1 MKIQDILTKTRTI
14 SFEFF
19 PPREATGINAVLNK
33 IESLQSYSPNFISVT
48 YGAGGSTRKFS
59 EELTTKAKTQY
70 DVEVMAH
77 LTCVGH
83 TVKELVEILERLE
96 ASDIENIIALRGD
109 LPNHQRINLTDD
121 SGFEYASDLISH
133 LNRIYSF
140 GIGAACYP
148 EGHPEAVSFEDDIRY
163 AKLKVENG
171 ADFLITQLFYD
182 NDDFFR
188 FVDKARAI
196 GINVPIIP
204 GVLPV
209 LSSNQI
215 RKFTGLCGARIPP
228 DLEMQLEK
236 YENDDEGARAMGVE
250 YATCQVQGLWD
261 SGVSGIHF
269 YVLNRSYSVSKI
281 LDNLRLERSLL

>member
-1 MKIQDILTKTRTI
+1 M
-14 SFEFF
+14 
-19 PPREATGINAVLNK
+19 
-33 IESLQSYSPNFISVT
+33 
-48 YGAGGSTRKFS
+48 
-59 EELTTKAKTQY
+59 
-70 DVEVMAH
+70 
-77 LTCVGH
+77 
-83 TVKELVEILERLE
+83 KELDEILERLE

-228 DLEMQLEK
+228 DLEMQLAK

>member
-33 IESLQSYSPNFISVT
+33 IESLQSHSPNFISVT

-83 TVKELVEILERLE
+83 TVKELDEILERLE

-121 SGFEYASDLISH
+121 SGFEHASDLISH
-133 LNRIYSF
+133 LNRTYSF

-215 RKFTGLCGARIPP
+215 RKFTRLCGARIPP
-228 DLEMQLEK
+228 DLEMQLAK

-281 LDNLRLERSLL
+281 LDNLRLERSLP

>member
-1 MKIQDILTKTRTI
+1 MKIQDILTETRTI

-19 PPREATGINAVLNK
+19 PPKEAAGIDAVLNK
-33 IESLQSYSPNFISVT
+33 IESLQSYYPNFISVT

-59 EELTTKAKTQY
+59 EELTIKAKMQY

-83 TVKELVEILERLE
+83 TVKELDEILERLE
-96 ASDIENIIALRGD
+96 TSAVENIIALRGD
-109 LPNHQRINLTDD
+109 LPTNQQINLAADG
-121 SGFEYASDLISH
+121 GFEHASDLISH
-133 LNRIYSF
+133 INRIYSF

-148 EGHPEAVSFEDDIRY
+148 EGHPEAVSFDHDVNY

-188 FVDKARAI
+188 FVDKARSI
-196 GINVPIIP
+196 GIKVPIIP

-215 RKFTGLCGARIPP
+215 RKFTRLCGARIPP
-228 DLEMQLEK
+228 DLEMQLAK
-236 YENDDEGARAMGVE
+236 YENDAEGARAMGVE

-261 SGVSGIHF
+261 SGVSGIQF

-281 LDNLRLERSLL
+281 LDNLRLERSLP

>member
-1 MKIQDILTKTRTI
+1 LKIQNILAETRTI

-19 PPREATGINAVLNK
+19 PPRDASGIPGVLDK
-33 IESLQSYSPNFISVT
+33 IESLQVYSPNFISVT
-48 YGAGGSTRKFS
+48 YGAGGSTRQFS
-59 EELTTKAKTQY
+59 EDLTIKAKNQY
-70 DVEVMAH
+70 DIEVMAH

-83 TVKELVEILERLE
+83 TVKELDEILGRLE
-96 ASDIENIIALRGD
+96 SSAIENIIALRGD
-109 LPNHQRINLTDD
+109 LPINQTKKLAVE
-121 SGFEYASDLISH
+121 SEFEHASDLI
-133 LNRIYSF
+133 NYINKGYSF
-140 GIGAACYP
+140 GLAAACYP
-148 EGHPEAVSFEDDIRY
+148 EGHPEAVSFDHDINY

-196 GINVPIIP
+196 GIKVPIIP

-215 RKFTGLCGARIPP
+215 RKFTRLCGARIPS
-228 DLEMQLEK
+228 DLEMQLAK

-281 LDNLRLERSLL
+281 LDNLRLERSLP

>member
-33 IESLQSYSPNFISVT
+33 IESLQSHSPNFISVT

-83 TVKELVEILERLE
+83 TVKELDEILERLE

-215 RKFTGLCGARIPP
+215 RKFTRLCGARIPP
-228 DLEMQLEK
+228 DLEMQLAK

>member
-59 EELTTKAKTQY
+59 EE
-70 DVEVMAH
+70 
-77 LTCVGH
+77 H
-83 TVKELVEILERLE
+83 TVKELDEILERLE

-121 SGFEYASDLISH
+121 SGFEHASDLISH

-228 DLEMQLEK
+228 DLEMQLAK

>member
-59 EELTTKAKTQY
+59 EELTTKAKKQY

-83 TVKELVEILERLE
+83 TVKELDEILERLE

-228 DLEMQLEK
+228 DLEMQLAK

>member
-1 MKIQDILTKTRTI
+1 MKIQNILAETRTI

-19 PPREATGINAVLNK
+19 PPRDASGIPGVLDK
-33 IESLQSYSPNFISVT
+33 IESLQVYSPNFISVT
-48 YGAGGSTRKFS
+48 YGAGGSTRQFS
-59 EELTTKAKTQY
+59 EDLTIKAKNQY
-70 DVEVMAH
+70 DIEVMAH

-83 TVKELVEILERLE
+83 TVKELDEILGRLE
-96 ASDIENIIALRGD
+96 SSAIENIIALRGD
-109 LPNHQRINLTDD
+109 LPINQTKKLTVE
-121 SGFEYASDLISH
+121 SEFEHASDLI
-133 LNRIYSF
+133 NYINKGYSF
-140 GIGAACYP
+140 GLAAACYP
-148 EGHPEAVSFEDDIRY
+148 EGHPEAVSFDHDINY

-196 GINVPIIP
+196 GIKVPIIP

-215 RKFTGLCGARIPP
+215 RKFTRLCGARIPS
-228 DLEMQLEK
+228 DLEIQLAK

-281 LDNLRLERSLL
+281 LDNLRLERSLP

>member
-1 MKIQDILTKTRTI
+1 MKIQNILAETRTI

-19 PPREATGINAVLNK
+19 PPRDVSGIPAVLEK

-48 YGAGGSTRKFS
+48 YGAGGSTRQFS
-59 EELTTKAKTQY
+59 EELTIKAKNEY
-70 DVEVMAH
+70 EMEVMAH

-83 TVKELVEILERLE
+83 SVKELDEILGRLE
-96 ASDIENIIALRGD
+96 YSDIENVIALRGD
-109 LPNHQRINLTDD
+109 LPNNRTEVVDLD
-121 SGFEYASDLISH
+121 SGFKHASDLISH
-133 LNRIYSF
+133 INREYSF
-140 GIGAACYP
+140 GLGAACYP
-148 EGHPEAVSFEDDIRY
+148 EGHPEAVSFDHDINY

-196 GINVPIIP
+196 GIKVPIIP

-209 LSSNQI
+209 LSSKQI
-215 RKFTGLCGARIPP
+215 RKFTKLCGARIPS
-228 DLEMQLEK
+228 DLEMQLVK
-236 YENDDEGARAMGVE
+236 YANDDEGARAMGVE

-281 LDNLRLERSLL
+281 LDNLRLERSWA

>member
-1 MKIQDILTKTRTI
+1 MKIQNILAETRTI

-19 PPREATGINAVLNK
+19 PPRDASGIPGVLDK
-33 IESLQSYSPNFISVT
+33 IESLQVYSPNFISVT
-48 YGAGGSTRKFS
+48 YGAGGSTRQFS
-59 EELTTKAKTQY
+59 EDLTIKAKNQY
-70 DVEVMAH
+70 DIEVMAH

-83 TVKELVEILERLE
+83 TVKELDEILGRLE
-96 ASDIENIIALRGD
+96 SSAIENIIALRGD
-109 LPNHQRINLTDD
+109 LPINQTKKLAVE
-121 SGFEYASDLISH
+121 SEFEHASDLI
-133 LNRIYSF
+133 NYINKGYSF
-140 GIGAACYP
+140 GLAAACYP
-148 EGHPEAVSFEDDIRY
+148 EGRPEAVSFDHDINY

-196 GINVPIIP
+196 GIKVPIIP

-215 RKFTGLCGARIPP
+215 RKFTRLCGARIPS
-228 DLEMQLEK
+228 DLEMQLAK

-281 LDNLRLERSLL
+281 LDNLRLERSLP

>member
-1 MKIQDILTKTRTI
+1 MKIQDILNKTRTI

-83 TVKELVEILERLE
+83 TVKELDEILERLE

-215 RKFTGLCGARIPP
+215 RKFTRLCGARIPP
-228 DLEMQLEK
+228 DLEMQLAK

>member
-1 MKIQDILTKTRTI
+1 MKIQDILNKTRTI

-83 TVKELVEILERLE
+83 TVKELDEILERLE

-215 RKFTGLCGARIPP
+215 RKFTRLCGARIPP
-228 DLEMQLEK
+228 DLEMQLAK
-236 YENDDEGARAMGVE
+236 YENDAEGARAMGVE

>member
-1 MKIQDILTKTRTI
+1 MKIQNILAETRTI

-19 PPREATGINAVLNK
+19 PPRDASGIPGVLDK
-33 IESLQSYSPNFISVT
+33 IESLQVYSPNFISVT
-48 YGAGGSTRKFS
+48 YGAGGSTRQFS
-59 EELTTKAKTQY
+59 EDLTIKAKNQY
-70 DVEVMAH
+70 DIEVMAH

-83 TVKELVEILERLE
+83 TVKELDEILGRLE
-96 ASDIENIIALRGD
+96 SSAIENIIALRGD
-109 LPNHQRINLTDD
+109 LPINQTKKLAVE
-121 SGFEYASDLISH
+121 SEFEHASDLI
-133 LNRIYSF
+133 NYINKGYSF
-140 GIGAACYP
+140 GLAAACYP
-148 EGHPEAVSFEDDIRY
+148 EGHPEAVSFDHDINY

-196 GINVPIIP
+196 GIKVPIIP

-215 RKFTGLCGARIPP
+215 RKFTRLCGARIPS
-228 DLEMQLEK
+228 DLEMQLAK

-281 LDNLRLERSLL
+281 LDNLRLERSLP

>member
-1 MKIQDILTKTRTI
+1 MKIQDILAETRTI

-19 PPREATGINAVLNK
+19 PPKESTGIHAVLEK

-59 EELTTKAKTQY
+59 EELTTKAKAHY

-77 LTCVGH
+77 LTCIGH
-83 TVKELVEILERLE
+83 TVKELDKILERLE
-96 ASDIENIIALRGD
+96 SSAVENVIALRGD
-109 LPNHQRINLTDD
+109 LPNNQTNNLIVE
-121 SGFEYASDLISH
+121 SGFEHASDLISH
-133 LNRIYSF
+133 INRGYSF
-140 GIGAACYP
+140 GLGAACYP
-148 EGHPEAVSFEDDIRY
+148 EGHPEAVSFDHDINY
-163 AKLKVENG
+163 AKLKVDNG

-215 RKFTGLCGARIPP
+215 RKFTRLCGARIPS
-228 DLEMQLEK
+228 DLEMQLVK
-236 YENDDEGARAMGVE
+236 YANDDEGARAMGVE

-281 LDNLRLERSLL
+281 LDNLRLERSGA

>member
-33 IESLQSYSPNFISVT
+33 IESLQSYSPDFISVT

-59 EELTTKAKTQY
+59 EELTTKAQIQY

-83 TVKELVEILERLE
+83 TVKELDGILERLE
-96 ASDIENIIALRGD
+96 DSTIENIIALRGD
-109 LPNHQRINLTDD
+109 LPNNQQINLTAD
-121 SGFEYASDLISH
+121 SGFEHASDLISH
-133 LNRIYSF
+133 INRIYSF

-148 EGHPEAVSFEDDIRY
+148 EGHPEAVSFDHDIHY

-215 RKFTGLCGARIPP
+215 RKFTRLCGARIPL
-228 DLEMQLEK
+228 DLEMQLAK
-236 YENDDEGARAMGVE
+236 YENDNDGARAMGVE
-250 YATCQVQGLWD
+250 YATRQVQGLWD

-281 LDNLRLERSLL
+281 LDNLRLERSLP

>member
-1 MKIQDILTKTRTI
+1 MCIRD
-14 SFEFF
+14 S
-19 PPREATGINAVLNK
+19 NK

-83 TVKELVEILERLE
+83 TVKELDEILERLE

-228 DLEMQLEK
+228 DLEMQLAK

>member
-83 TVKELVEILERLE
+83 TVKELDEILERLE

-148 EGHPEAVSFEDDIRY
+148 EGHPEAVSFEHDIRY

-215 RKFTGLCGARIPP
+215 RKFTRLCGARIPP
-228 DLEMQLEK
+228 DLEMQLAK

>member
-1 MKIQDILTKTRTI
+1 MKIQDILTETRTI

-19 PPREATGINAVLNK
+19 PPRESTGIHTVLEK
-33 IESLQSYSPNFISVT
+33 IESLQVYSPNFISVT

-59 EELTTKAKTQY
+59 EELTTKAKAHY

-77 LTCVGH
+77 LPCVGH
-83 TVKELVEILERLE
+83 TVKELDEILERLE
-96 ASDIENIIALRGD
+96 SSAIENIIALRGD
-109 LPNHQRINLTDD
+109 LPTNQAKKLSFE
-121 SGFEYASDLISH
+121 SGFEHASDLINH
-133 LNRIYSF
+133 INKGYSF
-140 GIGAACYP
+140 GLGAACYP
-148 EGHPEAVSFEDDIRY
+148 EGHPEAVSFDHDINY

-196 GINVPIIP
+196 GIKVPIIP

-215 RKFTGLCGARIPP
+215 RKFTKLCGARIPSN
-228 DLEMQLEK
+228 LEMQLVK
-236 YENDDEGARAMGVE
+236 YENDDDGARAMGVE
-250 YATCQVQGLWD
+250 YATCQAQGLWD

-281 LDNLRLERSLL
+281 LDNLRLERSLP

>member
-83 TVKELVEILERLE
+83 TVKELDEILERLE

-228 DLEMQLEK
+228 DLEMQLAK

>member
-1 MKIQDILTKTRTI
+1 MKIQDILTETRTI

-19 PPREATGINAVLNK
+19 PPRESTGIHTVLEK
-33 IESLQSYSPNFISVT
+33 IESLQVYSPNFISVT

-59 EELTTKAKTQY
+59 EELTTKAKAHY

-83 TVKELVEILERLE
+83 TVKELDEILERLE
-96 ASDIENIIALRGD
+96 SSAIENIIALRGD
-109 LPNHQRINLTDD
+109 LPTNQAKKLSFE
-121 SGFEYASDLISH
+121 SGFEHASDLINH
-133 LNRIYSF
+133 INKGYSF
-140 GIGAACYP
+140 GLGAACYP
-148 EGHPEAVSFEDDIRY
+148 EGHPEAVSFDHDINY

-196 GINVPIIP
+196 GIKVPIIP

-215 RKFTGLCGARIPP
+215 RKFTRLCGARIPS
-228 DLEMQLEK
+228 DLEMQLVK
-236 YENDDEGARAMGVE
+236 YENDDDGARAMGVE
-250 YATCQVQGLWD
+250 YATCQAQGLWD

-281 LDNLRLERSLL
+281 LDNLRLERSLP

>member
-83 TVKELVEILERLE
+83 TVKELDEILERLE

-148 EGHPEAVSFEDDIRY
+148 EGHPEAVSFEHDIRY

-215 RKFTGLCGARIPP
+215 RKFTRLCGARILASLASGMLVIPITEHP
-228 DLEMQLEK
+228 QL
-236 YENDDEGARAMGVE
+236 R
-250 YATCQVQGLWD
+250 
-261 SGVSGIHF
+261 
-269 YVLNRSYSVSKI
+269 
-281 LDNLRLERSLL
+281 